1 MFLTQ
6 QHDLKFHKLR
16 AVLSLL
22 PPIQRLEIITSR
34 LVLTGLVLF
43 TIGLEAGGRLP
54 RPENSAYWS
63 DPKVVWSILMWVVY
77 LALLVSRR
85 VFPQSSRRFASGA
98 IVAFAFLLLTFWG
111 TNLLSPLHHP

>member
-34 LVLTGLVLF
+34 LVL
-43 TIGLEAGGRLP
+43 AGFHSVHHRPGRRQSPAPP
-54 RPENSAYWS
+54 RRTSVYWRTR
-63 DPKVVWSILMWVVY
+63 K
-77 LALLVSRR
+77 
-85 VFPQSSRRFASGA
+85 
-98 IVAFAFLLLTFWG
+98 
-111 TNLLSPLHHP
+111 